1 MVQIAG
7 STVVVTGGQRGIG
20 KAIVAELLRRGATKV
35 YATARNPRPAD
46 DPRVVTVSLDVTDA
60 ESVAALAAVAD
71 DANIVINNAGIAGAL
86 TFLGSGIDAVREQ
99 FETNF
104 FGALRVAKA
113 FAPVLASNG
122 GGALVD
128 VASVL
133 SWVAGFGGYGASK
146 AALWSATNS
155 LRIELAG
162 QGTQVIGAHLSYTDT
177 DMTAPFDVAKNDP
190 TDVARHIVDGI
201 DAGATEV
208 LADNE
213 TRHFKAELSGPA
225 EALRFA

>member
-1 MVQIAG
+1 MVHIGG
-7 STVVVTGGQRGIG
+7 STIVVTGGQRGIG
-20 KAIVAELLRRGATKV
+20 KAIVEELLRRGAAKV
-35 YATARNPRPAD
+35 YATARNPRAAD
-46 DPRVVTVSLDVTDA
+46 DPRIVTVPLEVTDA
-60 ESVAALAAVAD
+60 ESVAALAATAA

-86 TFLGSGIDAVREQ
+86 SFLGSDIDEVREQ

-113 FAPVLASNG
+113 FAPILAANG

-155 LRIELAG
+155 LRIELES

-177 DMTAPFDVAKNDP
+177 DLTAPFDVAKNDP
-190 TDVARHIVDGI
+190 ADIARDIVDGI
-201 DAGATEV
+201 ENDAAEV
-208 LADNE
+208 LADND
-213 TRHFKAELSGPA
+213 TRAYKAKLSGPA